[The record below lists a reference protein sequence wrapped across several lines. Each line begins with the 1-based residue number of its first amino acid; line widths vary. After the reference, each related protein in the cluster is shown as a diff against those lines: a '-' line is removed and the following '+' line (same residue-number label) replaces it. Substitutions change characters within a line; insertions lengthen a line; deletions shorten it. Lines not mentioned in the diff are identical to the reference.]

1 MCSLWHVGYVY
12 MCCSVFV
19 CVYVCGFMCVYVFLY
34 MCVVY
39 LCVCVYMCMVCECVC
54 VWQPQSNGVA
64 YGHLCQHPENLGGPL

>member
-54 VWQPQSNGVA
+54 VWQPLTDVWQEMKVDSIVLSLA
-64 YGHLCQHPENLGGPL
+64 